1 MSNLKQKKTTSRPK
15 VEIPTPKAN
24 LSTPPPSP
32 FSSLS
37 GGSVGF
43 AQDGM
48 IPNPLTGVP
57 NPLTGVPNFLTGV
70 PTPPTRISVP
80 YSGNP
85 SGSTITSG
93 PFAVRSGEIP
103 SLPPPLP
110 VNPPTGRGQLAPGSP
125 WAPGGPQG
133 FAPPLSAPPRQRP
146 TDKSMDSR
154 PLTSDDFSRTIE
166 VNRKRSL
173 GGPDTEIPGVAAQMP
188 TGVNPFNSITPMGPL
203 DPMAGVQPDI
213 YGGNIAPSV
222 SYPTGWEFEDRPST
236 NTNSPTDPATPSS
249 PAASSPGDEGT
260 PAQPAAPNEANPF
273 ATDGALE
280 GIQRPAQP
288 AAPNAANPYASA
300 QPGLQSPL
308 PNQKDQAGAGGTG
321 QGYRDGATA
330 PLSTGLGY
338 SRSPAEVMN
347 RVRSGRLALHLA
359 QNLPSGATSHDVGS
373 AAVAAKKR
381 EQAELRGAGQV
392 SRRGQQLRDMRS
404 RQQASLGRAR
414 ANSGV

>member
-146 TDKSMDSR
+146 TDKFMDSR
-154 PLTSDDFSRTIE
+154 PLTLDDFSRTIE

-188 TGVNPFNSITPMGPL
+188 TGVNPFDSITSMGPL

-260 PAQPAAPNEANPF
+260 
-273 ATDGALE
+273 
-280 GIQRPAQP
+280 PAQP